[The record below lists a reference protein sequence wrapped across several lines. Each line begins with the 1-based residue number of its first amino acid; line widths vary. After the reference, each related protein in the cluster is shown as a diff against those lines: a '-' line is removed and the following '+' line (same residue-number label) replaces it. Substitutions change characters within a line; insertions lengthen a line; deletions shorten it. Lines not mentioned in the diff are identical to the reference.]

1 MCMDKDM
8 EHRER
13 LICEN
18 CLKRQISIRADG
30 IEYYGCACG
39 HATPSQTARILKDLI
54 ANFGKE
60 LIEGAIIGELRQKL
74 EGVPSFPA
82 CPIPSMSIRVPVNK
96 LFENTVIDVEEFI
109 PVGEIER
116 AGTPA
121 LRMLIE
127 QERQDLKEVLGQDAG
142 FAVAAAA
149 VAYSYDRKTGKCAE
163 KVIQRISGLGL
174 KEFYLGPGVETH
186 SRPLFVEKHADQVI
200 EIMGSAKYE
209 MAEKGI
215 YYKVKIADPSYPLI
229 MAYYPSNMRDSKLFV
244 FL

>member
-1 MCMDKDM
+1 M

-13 LICEN
+13 LTCEK

-30 IEYYGCACG
+30 IKYYGCACG
-39 HATPSQTARILKDLI
+39 HTTPSQTARILNVLI

-74 EGVPSFPA
+74 EGVSSFPA

-163 KVIQRISGLGL
+163 KVIQKISDSGL
-174 KEFYLGPGVETH
+174 KEFYLGPGVGAG
-186 SRPLFVEKHADQVI
+186 SRPLLAENHTDRVI
-200 EIMGSAKYE
+200 EIMGNAKYE
-209 MAEKGI
+209 MVEKGI
-215 YYKVKIADPSYPLI
+215 YYTVKIADPSYPLI
-229 MAYYPSNMRDSKLFV
+229 LAYYPNDMWNSKLFV